1 MIRLSAIELE
11 RLIKPKHGAKSPA
24 ASKGKAK
31 GKVGEQIA
39 KLQADTKLHLQGLPP
54 YVTEHRFHPT
64 RRWRLDYAWPELKL
78 AVEVHGGTYT
88 NGRHTRGGGFTSDR
102 EKMNEAAIFG
112 WTVLEVTSAQVRS
125 GQMRQWLDRIFEHKG
140 VAA

>member
-11 RLIKPKHGAKSPA
+11 QLIKPKYGKKTVATKKSVA
-24 ASKGKAK
+24 AQ
-31 GKVGEQIA
+31 VT
-39 KLQADTKLHLQGLPP
+39 KLQAETKLHLQGLPA

-64 RRWRLDYAWPELKL
+64 RRWRFDYAWPELKI

-88 NGRHTRGGGFTSDR
+88 NGRHTRGGGFTVDR
-102 EKMNEAAIFG
+102 EKMNEAAIYG
-112 WTVLEVTSAQVRS
+112 WTVLEVTAAHVRS

>member
-1 MIRLSAIELE
+1 MIRLSAIDLE
-11 RLIKPKHGAKSPA
+11 RLIKPKFGPKAPTA
-24 ASKGKAK
+24 PKGKN
-31 GKVGEQIA
+31 KVNEQVA
-39 KLQADTKLHLQGLPP
+39 KLQAETKLHLHGLPP

-64 RRWRLDYAWPELKL
+64 RRWRFDYCWPELKI

-88 NGRHTRGGGFTSDR
+88 NGRHTRGGGFTVDR
-102 EKMNEAAIFG
+102 EKMNEAAIYG

-125 GQMRQWLDRIFEHKG
+125 GQMRRWLDRIFEHKG

>member
-11 RLIKPKHGAKSPA
+11 RLIKPKDGAKAPA

-31 GKVGEQIA
+31 VGVQVA
-39 KLQADTKLHLQGLPP
+39 KLQADTKLHLQGLPA
-54 YVTEHRFHPT
+54 YVTEYQFHPT
-64 RRWRLDYAWPELKL
+64 RRWRFDYCWPELKI

-88 NGRHTRGGGFTSDR
+88 NGRHTRGGGFTVDR
-102 EKMNEAAIFG
+102 EKMNEAAIYG

-140 VAA
+140 VAV

>member
-11 RLIKPKHGAKSPA
+11 RLIKPKFGPKAPTA
-24 ASKGKAK
+24 PKGKN
-31 GKVGEQIA
+31 KVNEQVA
-39 KLQADTKLHLQGLPP
+39 KLQAETKLHLQGLPP

-64 RRWRLDYAWPELKL
+64 RRWRFDYCWPELKL

-88 NGRHTRGGGFTSDR
+88 NGRHTRGGGFTVDR
-102 EKMNEAAIFG
+102 EKMNEAAIYG

>member
-11 RLIKPKHGAKSPA
+11 RLIKPKHGAKAPT
-24 ASKGKAK
+24 ASKGKT
-31 GKVGEQIA
+31 KVNEQVA
-39 KLQADTKLHLQGLPP
+39 KLQAETKLHLQGLPP
-54 YVTEHRFHPT
+54 YVAEHRFHPT
-64 RRWRLDYAWPELKL
+64 RRWRFDYCWPELKI

-88 NGRHTRGGGFTSDR
+88 NGRHTRGGGFTVDR
-102 EKMNEAAIFG
+102 EKMNEAAICG
-112 WTVLEVTSAQVRS
+112 WTVIEVTSAQVRS

>member
-11 RLIKPKHGAKSPA
+11 RLIKPKNGTKALG
-24 ASKGKAK
+24 ASKGKTR
-31 GKVGEQIA
+31 GKVGEQVA
-39 KLQADTKLHLQGLPP
+39 KLQADTKLHLQGLPA
-54 YVTEHRFHPT
+54 YVTEHRVHPT
-64 RRWRLDYAWPELKL
+64 RRWRFDYCWPELKL

-88 NGRHTRGGGFTSDR
+88 NGRHTRGGGFTVDR
-102 EKMNEAAIFG
+102 EKMNEAAICG
-112 WTVLEVTSAQVRS
+112 WTVIEVTSAQVRS

>member
-11 RLIKPKHGAKSPA
+11 RLIKPKHGPKAPTA
-24 ASKGKAK
+24 PKGKNR
-31 GKVGEQIA
+31 VNEQVA
-39 KLQADTKLHLQGLPP
+39 KLQAETKLHLHGLPP

-88 NGRHTRGGGFTSDR
+88 NGRHTRGGGFTVDR
-102 EKMNEAAIFG
+102 EKMNEAAIYG
-112 WTVLEVTSAQVRS
+112 WTVLEVTTAQVRS
-125 GQMRQWLDRIFEHKG
+125 GQMRKWLDRIFEHKG

>member
-11 RLIKPKHGAKSPA
+11 RLIKPKHGANGQTSQKR
-24 ASKGKAK
+24 KAK
-31 GKVGEQIA
+31 GAVGEQVA
-39 KLQADTKLHLQGLPP
+39 KLQADTKLHLQGLPA
-54 YVTEHRFHPT
+54 YVTEYQFHPT
-64 RRWRLDYAWPELKL
+64 RRWRFDYCWPELKI

-88 NGRHTRGGGFTSDR
+88 NGRHTRGGGFTVDR
-102 EKMNEAAIFG
+102 EKMNEAAIYG
-112 WTVLEVTSAQVRS
+112 WTVLEVTSAHVRS

>member
-11 RLIKPKHGAKSPA
+11 RLIKPKNGTKALG
-24 ASKGKAK
+24 ASKGKTR
-31 GKVGEQIA
+31 GKVGEQVA
-39 KLQADTKLHLQGLPP
+39 KLQADTKLHLHGLPA
-54 YVTEHRFHPT
+54 YVTEHRFHPV
-64 RRWRLDYAWPELKL
+64 RKWRLDYAWPELKL

-88 NGRHTRGGGFTSDR
+88 NGRHTRGGGFTVDR
-102 EKMNEAAIFG
+102 EKMNEAAICG

>member
-11 RLIKPKHGAKSPA
+11 RLIKPKNGPKGPKTP
-24 ASKGKAK
+24 KGKN
-31 GKVGEQIA
+31 KVNEQVA
-39 KLQADTKLHLQGLPP
+39 KLQAETKLHLHGLPA

-64 RRWRLDYAWPELKL
+64 RRWRFDYAWPEIKL

-88 NGRHTRGGGFTSDR
+88 NGRHTRGGGFTVDR
-102 EKMNEAAIFG
+102 EKMNEAAIYG
-112 WTVLEVTSAQVRS
+112 WTVLEVTATHVRS

>member
-11 RLIKPKHGAKSPA
+11 RLIKPKVGPKAPTA
-24 ASKGKAK
+24 PKGKNR
-31 GKVGEQIA
+31 VNEQVA
-39 KLQADTKLHLQGLPP
+39 KLQAETKLHLHGLPA

-64 RRWRLDYAWPELKL
+64 RRWRFDYCWPELMI

-88 NGRHTRGGGFTSDR
+88 NGRHTRGGGFTVDR
-102 EKMNEAAIFG
+102 EKMNEAAIYG

>member
-11 RLIKPKHGAKSPA
+11 RLIKPKSGPKAPTA
-24 ASKGKAK
+24 PKGKNR
-31 GKVGEQIA
+31 VNEQVA
-39 KLQADTKLHLQGLPP
+39 KLQAETKLHLQGLPP

-64 RRWRLDYAWPELKL
+64 RRWRFDYCWPELKI

-88 NGRHTRGGGFTSDR
+88 NGRHTRGLGFTGDR
-102 EKMNEAAIFG
+102 EKMNEAAIYG
-112 WTVLEVTSAQVRS
+112 WTVLEVTTAHVRS

>member
-11 RLIKPKHGAKSPA
+11 RLIKPKHGPKAPTA
-24 ASKGKAK
+24 PKGKN
-31 GKVGEQIA
+31 KVNEQVA
-39 KLQADTKLHLQGLPP
+39 RLQAETKLHLQGLPP

-64 RRWRLDYAWPELKL
+64 RRWRFDYCWPELKI
-78 AVEVHGGTYT
+78 AVEVHGGEHS
-88 NGRHTRGGGFTSDR
+88 NGRHTRGGGFTGDR
-102 EKMNEAAIFG
+102 EKMNEAAIYG

>member
-11 RLIKPKHGAKSPA
+11 RLIKPKNGTKTMG
-24 ASKGKAK
+24 ASKGKTR
-31 GKVGEQIA
+31 GKVGEQVA
-39 KLQADTKLHLQGLPP
+39 KLQADTKLHLHGLPA
-54 YVTEHRFHPT
+54 YVTEYQFHPT
-64 RRWRLDYAWPELKL
+64 RRWRFDYCWPELKI

-88 NGRHTRGGGFTSDR
+88 NGRHTRGGGFTVDR
-102 EKMNEAAIFG
+102 EKMNEAAIYG

>member
-11 RLIKPKHGAKSPA
+11 RLIKPKFGPKAPTA
-24 ASKGKAK
+24 PKGKN
-31 GKVGEQIA
+31 KVNEQVA
-39 KLQADTKLHLQGLPP
+39 KLQAETKLHLQGLPP

-64 RRWRLDYAWPELKL
+64 RRWRFDYCWPELKI

-88 NGRHTRGGGFTSDR
+88 NGRHTRGLGFTGDR
-102 EKMNEAAIFG
+102 EKMNEAAIYG
-112 WTVLEVTSAQVRS
+112 WTVLEVTTSHVRS

>member
-11 RLIKPKHGAKSPA
+11 RLIKPKFGPKAPTA
-24 ASKGKAK
+24 PKGKNR
-31 GKVGEQIA
+31 VNEQVA
-39 KLQADTKLHLQGLPP
+39 KLQAETKLHLHGLPA

-64 RRWRLDYAWPELKL
+64 RRWRFDYCWPELKI

-88 NGRHTRGGGFTSDR
+88 NGRHTRGLGFTGDR
-102 EKMNEAAIFG
+102 EKMNEAAICG

>member
-11 RLIKPKHGAKSPA
+11 RLIKPKFGPKSPTA
-24 ASKGKAK
+24 PKGKN
-31 GKVGEQIA
+31 KVNEQVA
-39 KLQADTKLHLQGLPP
+39 KLQAETKLHLHGLPA

-64 RRWRLDYAWPELKL
+64 RRWRFDYAWPELMI

-88 NGRHTRGGGFTSDR
+88 NGRHTRGGGFTVDR
-102 EKMNEAAIFG
+102 EKMNEAAIYG
-112 WTVLEVTSAQVRS
+112 WTVLEVTAAHVRS

>member
-11 RLIKPKHGAKSPA
+11 RLIKPKHGANGQTSP
-24 ASKGKAK
+24 KRKAK
-31 GKVGEQIA
+31 GAVGEQVA
-39 KLQADTKLHLQGLPP
+39 KLQADTKLHLTGLPP
-54 YVTEHRFHPT
+54 YVTEHQFHPT
-64 RRWRLDYAWPELKL
+64 RRWRLDYAWPEIKL

-88 NGRHTRGGGFTSDR
+88 NGRHTRGGGFTVDR
-102 EKMNEAAIFG
+102 EKMNEAAIYG

>member
-11 RLIKPKHGAKSPA
+11 RLIKPKHGPKAPTA
-24 ASKGKAK
+24 PKGKNR
-31 GKVGEQIA
+31 VNEQVA
-39 KLQADTKLHLQGLPP
+39 KLQAETKLHLHGLPP

-88 NGRHTRGGGFTSDR
+88 NGRHTRGGGFTVDR
-102 EKMNEAAIFG
+102 EKMNEAAIYG

-125 GQMRQWLDRIFEHKG
+125 GQMRQWLDRIFEHKR

>member
-11 RLIKPKHGAKSPA
+11 RLIKPKFGPKAPTA
-24 ASKGKAK
+24 PKGKNR
-31 GKVGEQIA
+31 VNEQVA
-39 KLQADTKLHLQGLPP
+39 KLQAETKLHLHGLPA

-64 RRWRLDYAWPELKL
+64 RRWRFDYAWPGLKI

-88 NGRHTRGGGFTSDR
+88 NGRHTRGLGFTGDR
-102 EKMNEAAIFG
+102 EKMNEAAIYG

>member
-11 RLIKPKHGAKSPA
+11 RLIKPKFGPKAPTA
-24 ASKGKAK
+24 PKGKNR
-31 GKVGEQIA
+31 VNEQVA
-39 KLQADTKLHLQGLPP
+39 KLQAETKLHLHGLPA
-54 YVTEHRFHPT
+54 YVTEHRFHTT
-64 RRWRLDYAWPELKL
+64 RRWRFDYAWPEIKL

-88 NGRHTRGGGFTSDR
+88 NGRHTRGGGFTVDR
-102 EKMNEAAIFG
+102 EKMNEAAIYG

-140 VAA
+140 VAV

>member
-11 RLIKPKHGAKSPA
+11 RLIKPKFGSKAPTA
-24 ASKGKAK
+24 PKGKNR
-31 GKVGEQIA
+31 VNEQVA
-39 KLQADTKLHLQGLPP
+39 KLQAETKLHLHGLPP

-88 NGRHTRGGGFTSDR
+88 NGRHTRGGGFTVDR
-102 EKMNEAAIFG
+102 EKMNEAAIYG

>member
-11 RLIKPKHGAKSPA
+11 RLIKPKFGPKAPTA
-24 ASKGKAK
+24 PKGKN
-31 GKVGEQIA
+31 KVNEQVA
-39 KLQADTKLHLQGLPP
+39 KLQAETKLHLHGLPP

-64 RRWRLDYAWPELKL
+64 RRWRFDYCWPELKL

-88 NGRHTRGGGFTSDR
+88 NGRHTRGGGFTVDR
-102 EKMNEAAIFG
+102 EKMNEAAIYG

>member
-1 MIRLSAIELE
+1 MIRLSAVELE
-11 RLIKPKHGAKSPA
+11 RLIKPKFGPKAPTA
-24 ASKGKAK
+24 PKGKNR
-31 GKVGEQIA
+31 VNEQVA
-39 KLQADTKLHLQGLPP
+39 KLQAETKLHLHGLPA

-64 RRWRLDYAWPELKL
+64 RRWRFDYAWPEIKL

-88 NGRHTRGGGFTSDR
+88 NGRHTRGGGFTVDR
-102 EKMNEAAIFG
+102 EKMNESAIYG